1 MYNFKDN
8 EKITFLKSVK
18 DGKYKVCFLIL
29 FAILLFS
36 NRNEIYKLYH
46 PNIHRIVIDGEFQNQ
61 NIVKYYEEKI
71 NTNGDMLR
79 VYIDKHG
86 SFIAKIFTK
95 DNKLLDKQ
103 IYNENGQLKILG
115 TDIKLY
121 IKNGELNLNGGF

>member
-36 NRNEIYKLYH
+36 NRNEINKLYH

-61 NIVKYYEEKI
+61 NIVKYYEERI

-86 SFIAKIFTK
+86 SYIAKIFSK
-95 DNKLLDKQ
+95 DNMLLDKQ

-121 IKNGELNLNGGF
+121 IKNGKLNLNGGF